1 MHLNQKVLKSFL
13 EIQRKSL
20 NTQPI
25 FFVYL
30 NLFRCNIFSLEHLKE
45 DLNCRFEIQITQ
57 TLEKK
62 QHVQLVVT
70 RGNKYRRKQKYS
82 VNVPVQ
88 NQKIGI
94 PVTSR
99 RDVINSLTETTMADD
114 SSKLKEQIA
123 YLTSK

>member
-62 QHVQLVVT
+62 T
-70 RGNKYRRKQKYS
+70 TCSTSRNKYRRKQKYS
-82 VNVPVQ
+82 VNVLVK

>member
-1 MHLNQKVLKSFL
+1 MQYFQFRASQRGLKLQILNSNHT
-13 EIQRKSL
+13 
-20 NTQPI
+20 NTG
-25 FFVYL
+25 
-30 NLFRCNIFSLEHLKE
+30 
-45 DLNCRFEIQITQ
+45 
-57 TLEKK
+57 KK
-62 QHVQLVVT
+62 T
-70 RGNKYRRKQKYS
+70 TCSTSRNKYRRKQKYS
-82 VNVPVQ
+82 VNVLVQ